1 MAKKFLTSIDLNKNE
16 LQNAVIQPLA
26 AAPSNPVLGQIYTN
40 STDNLLYQYYG
51 SQIGWRAV
59 GAVVSVN
66 GKIGV
71 VALTQDDVGDGET
84 FVRTH
89 NDLTDALITL
99 INGALQ
105 KTGGTMSGALA
116 MGGNKITGLADG
128 TNASD
133 AVNKAQLDAAVLG
146 ALVPSGSVAFASLP
160 SLTAAN
166 LNHVYN
172 VTDAFVTTSD
182 FVEGAG
188 KDYPAGTNVAVINTG
203 TAENPVYKYDIY
215 GSFIDL
221 SGYLQKA
228 GGTMSGDIAMG
239 GNKVSGLGAPTA
251 DNDAARKKYVDDAV
265 AGITGTVKTATG
277 TIGTGATSATVNFT
291 GTLINA
297 YATMNGALVMLDIAC
312 GASSVTFS
320 CAATPSA
327 AVTCTVVYA

>member
-51 SQIGWRAV
+51 PQIGWRAV
-59 GAVVSVN
+59 GAVVRVN

-84 FVRTH
+84 YVRTH
-89 NDLTDALITL
+89 NDLTDALIAL

-105 KTGGTMSGALA
+105 KAGGTMSGALA

-251 DNDAARKKYVDDAV
+251 DNDAARKKYVDDAI

-312 GASSVTFS
+312 SASSVTFS

>member
-1 MAKKFLTSIDLNKNE
+1 MKFLVPLNLLQNE
-16 LQNAVIQPLA
+16 LQNAVLQPLA
-26 AAPSNPVLGQIYTN
+26 TPPANPKLGQIYYNTTDKMAYAWD
-40 STDNLLYQYYG
+40 STQWQPLG
-51 SQIGWRAV
+51 GG
-59 GAVVSVN
+59 GAVDSVN
-66 GKIGV
+66 GKTGV
-71 VALTQDDVGDGET
+71 VVLTQDDVGDGAT
-84 FVRTH
+84 YVRTH
-89 NDLTDALITL
+89 NDLTSALLAL

-105 KTGGTMSGALA
+105 RSGGTMTGALTLS
-116 MGGNKITGLADG
+116 GDPS
-128 TNASD
+128 NANEAATKNYVDSV
-133 AVNKAQLDAAVLG
+133 AVG
-146 ALVPSGSVAFASLP
+146 ALRPAGSVAFANLP
-160 SLTAAN
+160 TLSSAN
-166 LNHVYN
+166 LNRVVN
-172 VTDAFVTTSD
+172 VTDAFTTTAD

-188 KDYPAGTNVAVINTG
+188 KDYPAGTNVAIINTG
-203 TAENPVYKYDIY
+203 TTENPVYKYDIY

-251 DNDAARKKYVDDAV
+251 DNDAARKKYVDDAI

-320 CAATPSA
+320 CAAPPSA